1 MIITNTPPPEW
12 IVRAV
17 KEKWGVEFEKGGVA
31 FTYGDT
37 VHLAGGDIP
46 ADLAIHESVHVRQ
59 QAEFGGPEAWWKKYL
74 EDPEWRRGQELEA
87 YRTQYQWVLKNI
99 KGPNQRFKYLRHY
112 AESLSGG
119 MYGLKIPLFEAI
131 QQIQRGS

>member
-37 VHLAGGDIP
+37 VHIAEGGIP
-46 ADLAIHESVHVRQ
+46 EDLKHHEAVHIRQ
-59 QAEFGGPEAWWKKYL
+59 QAEYGSAEEWWKRYL
-74 EDPEWRRGQELEA
+74 TDDQFRLGQELEA
-87 YRTQYQWVLKNI
+87 YRTQYKWVVQNI
-99 KGPNQRFKYLRHY
+99 KGPNKRFEYLRHY
-112 AESLSGG
+112 ALSLSGG
-119 MYGLKIPLFEAI
+119 MYGKTMPFFQAI
-131 QQIQRGS
+131 QEIRRG